1 VSTKPAAAQN
11 AASIGE
17 KEVNITP
24 DPLLTKAEVDKET
37 GTCDRTR
44 RRWEAAGIFPK
55 RRYLT
60 PNCVRWLESEVLAW
74 KRSRPINRAD
84 AFKVRVDG

>member
-1 VSTKPAAAQN
+1 MERELIV
-11 AASIGE
+11 
-17 KEVNITP
+17 TP

-44 RRWEAAGIFPK
+44 RRWETQGKFPR

-60 PNCVRWLESEVLAW
+60 PFSVRWLESEIKAW
-74 KRSRPINRAD
+74 KASRPSNRAD
-84 AFKVRVDG
+84 AFKVRADA